1 MIYKLNINCDDKL
14 SNLSVEMITSAGSEN
29 NLKPELVIESMY
41 NFLNIEFDINK
52 ISIHRRELL
61 TSDLIPLK
69 DLGEIIE

>member
-1 MIYKLNINCDDKL
+1 M
-14 SNLSVEMITSAGSEN
+14 
-29 NLKPELVIESMY
+29 
-41 NFLNIEFDINK
+41 NFWHMQLYPGDRKNEFDINK